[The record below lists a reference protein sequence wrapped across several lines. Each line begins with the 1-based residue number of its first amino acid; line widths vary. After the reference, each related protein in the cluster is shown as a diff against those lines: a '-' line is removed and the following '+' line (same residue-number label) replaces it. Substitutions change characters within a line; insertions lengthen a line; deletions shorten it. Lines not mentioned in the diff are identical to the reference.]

1 MENFKDINIELN
13 PELVQNSDEAL
24 RESQRFLSTLISNL
38 PGYVY
43 RVQKQKND
51 WIIQFVSG
59 GIYEMTGYEPS
70 EFLKDGKIFFG
81 GLVLPEDKSLD
92 RNIVLEALKNKK
104 PYQITYRIRTKTGNI
119 KWVWEQGRG
128 VYTEK
133 GELVA
138 TEGFITDITEKKLAD
153 EQILKRNEEL
163 ATLNI
168 IGQSLSKI
176 ATKDEIIEMIY
187 TMIGKLFDNQ
197 NLYIALYDSD
207 NNMIDFPVFT
217 VDGQRITEEGRR
229 PGKGLTEYVMGTRK
243 PLLIKTD
250 LTRQFNELGIE
261 IIGKKSM
268 SLLSV
273 PIISGIEV
281 FGVITIQ
288 NYFKENYFSEIEA
301 DLLMTIA
308 SQTAIALENS
318 RLITALQHQL
328 DEKEKAELNLKASLQ
343 EKELLLKEVH
353 HRVKNNLQ
361 IMSSLL
367 RLQSANLPAGQT
379 KEVFLESENRIKAM
393 AIVHNKLYDSNSYDR
408 IDFADYAK
416 TLIKNL
422 FISLG
427 VRTYLISYNVQ
438 IEETFLNI
446 DTAIPLGLII
456 NELVSNSLKYAFPDN
471 RSGSIDIKLEKDNGD
486 FSLIVK
492 DNGIGVKDI
501 AEIKTKGKLG
511 MTLVR
516 LLSHQ
521 IDGTVNSDFSNGAT
535 HIIKFHELNYKKR
548 T

>member
-1 MENFKDINIELN
+1 MENLKEINIEIN
-13 PELVQNSDEAL
+13 SDYPGSSDEAL

-51 WIIQFVSG
+51 WVIQFVSD
-59 GIYEMTGYEPS
+59 GIYEMTGYHSS

-92 RNIVLEALKNKK
+92 KNIVLDALKNKK

-128 VYTEK
+128 VYSAS

-153 EQILKRNEEL
+153 EQILKRNDEL

-168 IGQSLSKI
+168 ISQSLTKI
-176 ATKDEIIEMIY
+176 ARPDEILELIF

-197 NLYIALYDSD
+197 NLYIALYNKGDKL
-207 NNMIDFPVFT
+207 IDFPVYT
-217 VDGQRITEEGRR
+217 VNGKRIKEKSRHFGN
-229 PGKGLTEYVMGTRK
+229 GLTEYVMKTK
-243 PLLIKTD
+243 APLLIKKD
-250 LTRQFNELGIE
+250 LVNSFEKLGIDL
-261 IIGKKSM
+261 IGKKSM

-273 PIISGIEV
+273 PIILGTQV

-288 NYFKENYFSEIEA
+288 NYQRENYFSEIEA

-318 RLITALQHQL
+318 RLFSALQEQL
-328 DEKEKAELNLKASLQ
+328 DEKEKAERNLKSSLK

-367 RLQSANLPAGQT
+367 RLQSSNLKDSVT
-379 KEVFLESENRIKAM
+379 KDVFLESENRIKAM
-393 AIVHNKLYDSNSYDR
+393 AIVHNKLYDSHSYDR
-408 IDFADYAK
+408 IDFADYVK
-416 TLIKNL
+416 TLITNL

-427 VRTYLISYNVQ
+427 VRTYQINYNIQ

-471 RSGSIDIKLEKDNGD
+471 RKGVISIQLEKSESGY
-486 FSLIVK
+486 SLVVK
-492 DNGIGVKDI
+492 DNGIGIKDESGI
-501 AEIKTKGKLG
+501 NSKGKLG
-511 MTLVR
+511 MTLVK

-521 IDGTVNSDFSNGAT
+521 IDGTVESDFSNGASN
-535 HIIKFHELNYKKR
+535 IIRFNELNYKKR

>member
-1 MENFKDINIELN
+1 MEDFKEINIELN
-13 PELVQNSDEAL
+13 PDVSQSSDEAL

-43 RVQKQKND
+43 RVQKEQND
-51 WIIQFVSG
+51 WVIQFVSD
-59 GIYEMTGYEPS
+59 GIYEMTGYQPS
-70 EFLKDGKIFFG
+70 EFLKEGKIFFG

-92 RNIVLEALKNKK
+92 KNIVLDALKSKK
-104 PYQITYRIRTKTGNI
+104 PYQITYRIRTKHGNI

-128 VYTEK
+128 VYSDG
-133 GELVA
+133 GELIA

-153 EQILKRNEEL
+153 EEILKRNDEL

-168 IGQSLSKI
+168 IGQSISKI
-176 ATKDEIIEMIY
+176 AKPAEIIELIY

-197 NLYIALYDSD
+197 NLYIALYDEEIRTI
-207 NNMIDFPVFT
+207 NFPVFT
-217 VDGQRITEEGRR
+217 VDGKRIKENSRYFSN
-229 PGKGLTEYVMGTRK
+229 GLTEYVMKTK
-243 PLLIKTD
+243 HPLIIKNN
-250 LTRQFNELGIE
+250 LTNVFKDLGIE

-273 PIISGIEV
+273 PIMLGNTI

-288 NYFKENYFSEIEA
+288 NYHKENYFSETEA

-318 RLITALQHQL
+318 RLFSAQKHQL
-328 DEKEKAELNLKASLQ
+328 EEKERAEKNLKASLK

-367 RLQSANLPAGQT
+367 RLQSSNLT
-379 KEVFLESENRIKAM
+379 EDTIKKVFLESENRIKAM
-393 AIVHNKLYDSNSYDR
+393 AIVHNKLYDSHSYDR
-408 IDFADYAK
+408 IDFADYVK
-416 TLIKNL
+416 TLITNL

-427 VRTYLISYNVQ
+427 VRTYQISYELK
-438 IEETFLNI
+438 IPETLLNI
-446 DTAIPLGLII
+446 DTALPLGLVI
-456 NELVSNSLKYAFPDN
+456 NELVSNSLKYAFPGD
-471 RSGSIDIKLEKDNGD
+471 RKGTVSIVLEKNGKD
-486 FSLIVK
+486 FILTVK
-492 DNGIGVKDI
+492 DDGIGLIDKAVLE
-501 AEIKTKGKLG
+501 ASGKLG

-516 LLSHQ
+516 LLSTQ
-521 IDGTVNSDFSNGAT
+521 IDGKVESNFSNGAK
-535 HIIKFHELNYKKR
+535 HIIKFQELKYKKR

>member
-187 TMIGKLFDNQ
+187 KMIGKLFDNQ

-367 RLQSANLPAGQT
+367 RLQSANLPVGQT

>member
-1 MENFKDINIELN
+1 MENLKDINIELN

-51 WIIQFVSG
+51 WIIQFVSD
-59 GIYEMTGYEPS
+59 GIYEMTGFEAS

-104 PYQITYRIRTKTGNI
+104 PYQISYRIRTKTGNI

-168 IGQSLSKI
+168 ISQSLSKI
-176 ATKDEIIEMIY
+176 ATKDEIIEMIF

-197 NLYIALYDSD
+197 NLFIALYDSS
-207 NNMIDFPVFT
+207 NGVIEFPVYT
-217 VDGQRITEEGRR
+217 VDGKRLDKQNRQFGN
-229 PGKGLTEYVMGTRK
+229 GLTEYVMNTK
-243 PLLIKTD
+243 NPLLIKNNLIKT
-250 LTRQFNELGIE
+250 FSELGIE
-261 IIGKKSM
+261 MIGKKSM
-268 SLLSV
+268 SLLAV
-273 PIISGIEV
+273 PIISGNEV

-288 NYFKENYFSEIEA
+288 NYHKENYFSEIEA

-328 DEKEKAELNLKASLQ
+328 HEKEKAERDLKASLQ

-367 RLQSANLPAGQT
+367 RLQSANLGAGPT
-379 KEVFLESENRIKAM
+379 KEVFSESENRIKAM

-408 IDFADYAK
+408 IDFADYAI

-427 VRTYLISYNVQ
+427 VKTYQISYNVQ
-438 IEETFLNI
+438 IDETFLNI

-471 RSGSIDIKLEKDNGD
+471 RKGSIDIMLEKNNVD

-501 AEIKTKGKLG
+501 AEIKSKGKLG
-511 MTLVR
+511 MTLVK

-521 IDGTVNSDFSNGAT
+521 IDGTVNSDFTNGAT
-535 HIIKFHELNYKKR
+535 HVIKFHELNYKKR